1 MQLNQRWL
9 KLFGGY
15 ENETEGCDF
24 QKPDFL
30 VSAKCCYYLK
40 EKNCDD
46 WGKEHNS
53 VPYLGLMASEGGR
66 RAKSLRMNG
75 CNYFGAST
83 IRSAPF
89 AIFHRQD
96 ILTLALEMDDL
107 WKNGLKEKY
116 RAAGIKD
123 GIITEDFQMPES
135 LIPEIYGTIE
145 RKPDGTLYTT
155 KAQRTGCSMCG
166 FGIHMEK
173 RPHRFDLLY
182 AVSYTHLTLPTN

>member
-1 MQLNQRWL
+1 M
-9 KLFGGY
+9 
-15 ENETEGCDF
+15 
-24 QKPDFL
+24 
-30 VSAKCCYYLK
+30 
-40 EKNCDD
+40 
-46 WGKEHNS
+46 
-53 VPYLGLMASEGGR
+53 PYLGLMASEGGR

-123 GIITEDFQMPES
+123 GIITEDFQMPE
-135 LIPEIYGTIE
+135 
-145 RKPDGTLYTT
+145 
-155 KAQRTGCSMCG
+155 
-166 FGIHMEK
+166 F
-173 RPHRFDLLY
+173 
-182 AVSYTHLTLPTN
+182 

>member
-24 QKPDFL
+24 GKPEFL

-89 AIFHRQD
+89 VIFHRQD
-96 ILTLALEMDDL
+96 ILALALE
-107 WKNGLKEKY
+107 
-116 RAAGIKD
+116 I
-123 GIITEDFQMPES
+123 
-135 LIPEIYGTIE
+135 EIEVYKVYINDSPVE
-145 RKPDGTLYTT
+145 
-155 KAQRTGCSMCG
+155 
-166 FGIHMEK
+166 EW
-173 RPHRFDLLY
+173 FDLNGVNLDKY
-182 AVSYTHLTLPTN
+182 DIKIKNDTVYLMSK